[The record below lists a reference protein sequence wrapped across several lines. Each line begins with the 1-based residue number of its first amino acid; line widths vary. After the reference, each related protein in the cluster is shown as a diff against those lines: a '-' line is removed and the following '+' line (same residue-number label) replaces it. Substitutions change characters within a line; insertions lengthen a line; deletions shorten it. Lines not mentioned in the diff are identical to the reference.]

1 MRAIPVFVRVAGS
14 YSARFTFA
22 AETIDAT
29 RIRGNTRSHECTV
42 EQELVVAEL
51 KGEGGWLTCS

>member
-1 MRAIPVFVRVAGS
+1 MCGSSLVAMETFDA
-14 YSARFTFA
+14 AR
-22 AETIDAT
+22 IHS
-29 RIRGNTRSHECTV
+29 NTRSHECTV